1 MVSIGLFFFPNGR
14 LPSKVEA
21 CTGGSERDDPP
32 DFEIVSTRKKEGHG
46 MDVVS
51 ILLLALS
58 FGVFFLLIKF
68 CDAVVREQGGEKK

>member
-1 MVSIGLFFFPNGR
+1 
-14 LPSKVEA
+14 
-21 CTGGSERDDPP
+21 
-32 DFEIVSTRKKEGHG
+32 